1 MQLHNFPV
9 ALKMEKVTN
18 SIGTTLSSVSIVD
31 RFSVVLML
39 PIVRV
44 RVYLAVGGVV
54 WLKRRLKLALAL
66 IFDVEISFV
75 YEKVIKVYARCW
87 YL

>member
-1 MQLHNFPV
+1 MQLHNLPV

-54 WLKRRLKLALAL
+54 WLKRRLKLAL

-75 YEKVIKVYARCW
+75 YEKVIKVCARCW